1 MPKDTFHRLPE
12 DKKLRIYHSAI
23 QEFSARRFSDASLNQ
38 IVKTAKIP
46 WGSFYQY
53 FTGKEDLFL
62 YMLGEIAKEK
72 REVIGLSE
80 GIEENADVFELCLR
94 TTMATFEWSVNCA
107 EYSRISML
115 MEIDNCDFV
124 IKIRM
129 ELMAGLI
136 EIIEKDKK
144 RGLIKPD
151 TDSALIADMIYSL
164 IWKQYS
170 IYMHDRTIYQ
180 KKLNDGFQII
190 KQGIMASK

>member
-124 IKIRM
+124 MGLCYNFGQFGKIEGTHRRI
-129 ELMAGLI
+129 LKCQTI
-136 EIIEKDKK
+136 EEDTMKNS
-144 RGLIKPD
+144 RGGPYD
-151 TDSALIADMIYSL
+151 
-164 IWKQYS
+164 
-170 IYMHDRTIYQ
+170 
-180 KKLNDGFQII
+180 
-190 KQGIMASK
+190 